1 MIIQFPAKLAK
12 KLRTYRP
19 VKRVGLEGGLSII
32 VLNLSIDEVGRK
44 LHNDHNRH
52 ELKDQEKTK
61 QFSGSYLDKMGLI
74 P

>member
-19 VKRVGLEGGLSII
+19 VKRVGWVGGLSVIDS
-32 VLNLSIDEVGRK
+32 NLSLDEVGGK
-44 LHNDHNRH
+44 SHNDHNRH
-52 ELKDQEKTK
+52 GLKDQEKTQK
-61 QFSGSYLDKMGLI
+61 FSGSFLDKYGLI